1 MRESEDRRADEG
13 EPLDTTQT
21 STASDATTSGAL
33 PLLTAGTVFGPYRIL
48 GVFGRGGMGIVYEA
62 EEVDNARR
70 VALKVIGRPLEGPR
84 ERERFLREGRLAAAI
99 SHPHCVYIF
108 GASEIDGH
116 PVIAL
121 EPMRATLAQRLQR
134 SGPLAP
140 AAAVDAIL
148 QVVEGLETA
157 SEADILHR
165 DVKPSNCFVD
175 DQDVVKV
182 GDFGISRSAHPA
194 SEITQLTVGRV
205 VGTPAYASPEQ
216 LRGAA
221 LDLRSDIYSV
231 GATLFELL
239 TGRPPFAE
247 MDLMA
252 MLMAVANEPP
262 PAPHT
267 FNRTIPKG
275 LNNVVLRCLAKKP
288 EQRFSNYR
296 ELAAALEPYAS
307 GAVMPAPLGR
317 RFVAG
322 AIDLAIVFAAVILVD
337 TALASLDVRDMSTWS
352 YVKWGFTTFLII
364 FVYFGTLEQ
373 FGGATVG
380 KRLCRL
386 AVGGADAPF
395 AGPGRRL
402 GRAALFGGWFVAI
415 RQVANWEPSL
425 LETFLRGPLAFLAV
439 QAFAWSLLV
448 VLFVTARRRN
458 GFAALHDLAT
468 GTRVVE
474 RREHAARA
482 GRVLSPAASQE
493 KTAGRAGP
501 YDVLAGTV
509 HGLSERWRWGFDPIL
524 RRPVWIRFC
533 DPGTPPV
540 DPARR
545 ALSRSTRLRWLAG
558 QRLDHDAWDAFEAVD
573 GVPLSDASRARRAW
587 ADVRWWLLDVAGE
600 CAARAH
606 GDRAP
611 RDLQRVWVLA
621 SGRAKWLDDP
631 VADAGATANLMAT
644 DQQLLIAV
652 ARTALQDEADAETPR
667 PASREPLPLG
677 ARRFLDRLYGP
688 EGGDIPGV
696 VRELEGL
703 VKQRAVLTRG
713 WRAVPLIVCTVA
725 IALPLALEAV
735 DHMMGGDRQP
745 APLDERVSRAALS
758 ELVLADHGW
767 IRMSAADRQAIEA
780 ALATRY
786 RDVLA
791 DGRLFRSAPETG
803 TTFARDQQA
812 ISRELLRRYP
822 DAPRDVA
829 SPTAPRVDAII
840 SRVSTLDGLLWH
852 QTFYKRMFGLYMGA
866 AVIALI
872 LNFAFRGGLMRAMGL
887 ELVTADGRQASRLR
901 VLVRTAVTWSPIF
914 VVPILMPFVERALP
928 GLAETPWWTLG
939 ILSGAIA
946 ILLTPSRGVQD
957 RIARTWVVPR

>member
-1 MRESEDRRADEG
+1 MRESEDRRADQDV
-13 EPLDTTQT
+13 PLDTTQT

-33 PLLTAGTVFGPYRIL
+33 PLLTAGTIFGPYRIL
-48 GVFGRGGMGIVYEA
+48 GLLGQGGMGIVYEA

-99 SHPHCVYIF
+99 NHPHCVYVF

-140 AAAVDAIL
+140 AAAADAIL
-148 QVVEGLETA
+148 QVVAGLETA
-157 SEADILHR
+157 AEADILHR

-216 LRGAA
+216 LRGAT

-239 TGRPPFAE
+239 TGRPPFAGR
-247 MDLMA
+247 DLMA
-252 MLMAVANEPP
+252 VLIAVASEPP

-267 FNRTIPKG
+267 FNATIPKG
-275 LNNVVLRCLAKKP
+275 LSDIVLRCLAKKP
-288 EQRFSNYR
+288 DQRFSNYR

-307 GAVMPAPLGR
+307 GAVVPASLGR

-337 TALASLDVRDMSTWS
+337 TALPSLDLLDWSTWS
-352 YVKWGFTTFLII
+352 RIKWGLTTFLII
-364 FVYFGTLEQ
+364 WAYFGTLEQ
-373 FGGATVG
+373 LWGTTAG
-380 KRLCRL
+380 KRLCGL
-386 AVGGADAPF
+386 AVRGADAPR
-395 AGPGRRL
+395 AGPGRLL
-402 GRAALFGGWFVAI
+402 GRAALFGGWFVVI
-415 RQVANWEPSL
+415 RQVSGWEPAPLEQL
-425 LETFLRGPLAFLAV
+425 LGGLLAFLTI
-439 QAFAWSLLV
+439 QALAWSMLG
-448 VLFVTARRRN
+448 VLFATARRGN
-458 GFAALHDLAT
+458 GFAALHDLTT

-482 GRVLSPAASQE
+482 GRVLSPAMPQQQIV
-493 KTAGRAGP
+493 GRAGP
-501 YDVLAGTV
+501 YDVLTGTV
-509 HGLSERWRWGFDPIL
+509 QGLGEGWRWGFDPIL
-524 RRPVWIRFC
+524 RRAVWIRFS
-533 DPGTPPV
+533 DPGTAAV

-545 ALSRSTRLRWLAG
+545 ALRRSTRLRWLAG
-558 QRLDHDAWDAFEAVD
+558 QRLDGNAWDAFEAVN
-573 GVPLSDASRARRAW
+573 GVPLSEASREHRDW

-600 CAARAH
+600 CAAMAH
-606 GDRAP
+606 GDRPP
-611 RDLQRVWVLA
+611 RNRQHVWVLA

-631 VADAGATANLMAT
+631 VADAGATGDLMAT
-644 DQQLLIAV
+644 DQQLLIDI
-652 ARTALQDEADAETPR
+652 ARTALEGETDAETAR
-667 PASREPLPLG
+667 PAPREPLPLG
-677 ARRFLDRLYGP
+677 ARRFLDRLNGP
-688 EGGDIPGV
+688 AGGDIPGV
-696 VRELEGL
+696 VRELEDL
-703 VKQRAVLTRG
+703 VKRRAVLTRG
-713 WRAVPLIVCTVA
+713 WRAVPLVVCTVA
-725 IALPLALEAV
+725 IALPLALETL
-735 DHMMGGDRQP
+735 DHMVGGDRRP

-767 IRMSAADRQAIEA
+767 IRLSAADRQAIEA

-791 DGRLFRSAPETG
+791 DGRLFRSAPEAR

-812 ISRELLRRYP
+812 ISRELLQRYP

-829 SPTAPRVDAII
+829 SPTAPRVEAII
-840 SRVSTLDGLLWH
+840 SRVSVLDGLPWH
-852 QTFYKRMFGLYMGA
+852 QTIYKRMFGLYMGG

-872 LNFAFRGGLMRAMGL
+872 LNFAFRGGFMRAMGL
-887 ELVTADGRQASRLR
+887 ELVTAAGHQASRLR
-901 VLVRTAVTWSPIF
+901 VLVRTAVTWSPILL
-914 VVPILMPFVERALP
+914 VPILLPFAERALP
-928 GLAETPWWTLG
+928 GLAGTPWWTLG
-939 ILSGAIA
+939 MFSGAIA
-946 ILLTPSRGVQD
+946 ILFTPSRGVQD